1 MVFKGDAELKDFP
14 GNYTDYREWNDLLEE
29 QEKDEKKKAK
39 TKASAPKAQVIV
51 KEKVTKRSFKDK
63 QEFEALEKEIPELE
77 KEKTEIETKLASGNL
92 STEEIVK
99 VSQQHALINVRIDEK
114 TLRWLEL
121 SEI

>member
-1 MVFKGDAELKDFP
+1 M
-14 GNYTDYREWNDLLEE
+14 
-29 QEKDEKKKAK
+29 
-39 TKASAPKAQVIV
+39 
-51 KEKVTKRSFKDK
+51 TKRSFKDK

-99 VSQQHALINVRIDEK
+99 VSQQHALINGRIDEK